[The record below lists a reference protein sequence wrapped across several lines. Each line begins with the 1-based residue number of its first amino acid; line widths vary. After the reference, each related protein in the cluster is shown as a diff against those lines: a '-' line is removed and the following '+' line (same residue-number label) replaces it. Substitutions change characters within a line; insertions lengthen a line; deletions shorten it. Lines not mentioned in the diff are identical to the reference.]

1 MVTIKGRGHRC
12 TRKCPKKHHKT
23 NSFTE
28 KLEYRLKKLKMTTLK
43 YRRLRGGMIETF
55 KIINGIYDRDVTE
68 GLLDLDQNIK
78 TRGSDKKRKKKYR
91 KFNIR
96 KFSFTNRIVDIWI
109 SLPNEVITAKTVN
122 NFEINLDKYWEAQ
135 EFKYDH
141 TANI

>member
-1 MVTIKGRGHRC
+1 
-12 TRKCPKKHHKT
+12 
-23 NSFTE
+23 
-28 KLEYRLKKLKMTTLK
+28 MTTLK
-43 YRRLRGGMIETF
+43 YRRLRGDMIETF

-68 GLLDLDQNIK
+68 GLLDLDQNIR